1 MIEAGVGRVVAM
13 IRTIFGVALLL
24 ALAGCSEPSRPT
36 AEQLASL
43 KPADARLAALY
54 AQSCKACHANANS
67 GAPLV
72 HDHAAW
78 DARWAKG
85 LPMLVD
91 HAIVGFQAMPAGGQC
106 AACTP
111 KDYQGLIRFMADHE
125 DSQ

>member
-1 MIEAGVGRVVAM
+1 MK
-13 IRTIFGVALLL
+13 RTIFGAAILLVL
-24 ALAGCSEPSRPT
+24 TGCNQPSRPT
-36 AEQLASL
+36 AEQLATL
-43 KPADARLAALY
+43 KPADAHLATLY
-54 AQSCKACHANANS
+54 TQSCKACHANENS

-78 DARWAKG
+78 DVRWDKG

-106 AACTP
+106 AACTK
-111 KDYQGLIRFMADHE
+111 KDYEGLIRFMADHE